1 VLRPRPHWGSAPLA
15 PELDLRGP
23 TCKGRKDGKEWQWR
37 EEGNGKK
44 GGEGRKW
51 EREREGLRHGCW
63 GMDAP
68 VRVHVISPV
77 DDGRICGTGKCVAWC
92 ETVTE

>member
-1 VLRPRPHWGSAPLA
+1 MAMER
-15 PELDLRGP
+15 RGEWKEGRGGEEMG
-23 TCKGRKDGKEWQWR
+23 TGKGRVASW
-37 EEGNGKK
+37 
-44 GGEGRKW
+44 
-51 EREREGLRHGCW
+51 LL